1 MTGLC
6 QLWACPS
13 LKKALSVGSNHRQVG
28 CKWVLGL
35 MGSLGIASGHVCVCV
50 CVCVHTHKREGEK
63 YQLNPLKAL
72 EAWVCTLGSF
82 QLWVDVCHSKFP
94 ERSFLSVA
102 PPAPLV
108 HLHQILALGGSDD

>member
-1 MTGLC
+1 
-6 QLWACPS
+6 
-13 LKKALSVGSNHRQVG
+13 
-28 CKWVLGL
+28 
-35 MGSLGIASGHVCVCV
+35 MGSGTDGQLRDCFRPCVCVCV